1 MIEVIIGLTLL
12 AGILV
17 IVFVP
22 AEANDI
28 FRK

>member
-1 MIEVIIGLTLL
+1 MIEAVIGLTLL

-17 IVFVP
+17 IIFVP
-22 AEANDI
+22 AEANDK